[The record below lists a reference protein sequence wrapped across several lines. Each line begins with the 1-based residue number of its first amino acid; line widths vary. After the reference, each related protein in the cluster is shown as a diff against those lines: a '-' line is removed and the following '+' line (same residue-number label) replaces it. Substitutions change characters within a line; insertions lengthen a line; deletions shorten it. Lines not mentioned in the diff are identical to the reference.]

1 VEVDTRNRTL
11 RVAASVVAMA
21 AVIAVWA
28 TLPLGPQG
36 LQVVDLEL
44 GALYVMALWSIVP
57 FSLIMAGWHPH
68 KNSVEAGAVHAVSH
82 SIAYRIPQL
91 LALLVVVML
100 SGSLSFQGIVLAQS
114 VPHIVSVP
122 LAALIFFLAGAAQV
136 APLPFG
142 LAETGAGMRGRREAC
157 VTVRQAEVPADR
169 RWRDRIPSAGPLRV
183 GGTVS
188 LPLAAAARQNA
199 EQSGTVGDTA
209 ATEGRRATQWGK
221 VMRTRRHADGGRA
234 LRAMSIAG
242 VIDSFTVCVVFS
254 LLFLGGWRGPWVT
267 QAPLLGVLWLLLK
280 AGLVHGARALLR
292 AATPHL
298 RIDQLLASNWGAMV
312 PLALV
317 LLMAVGLV
325 EKALVTAGVT
335 LMWRSAGLL
344 ATNALIA
351 LVAVALRSQMARA
364 QQARGPARVPE
375 GR

>member
-122 LAALIFFLAGAAQV
+122 LAALIFFLAGSAQV
-136 APLPFG
+136 A
-142 LAETGAGMRGRREAC
+142 A
-157 VTVRQAEVPADR
+157 
-169 RWRDRIPSAGPLRV
+169 
-183 GGTVS
+183 
-188 LPLAAAARQNA
+188 LPL
-199 EQSGTVGDTA
+199 GLTA
-209 ATEGRRATQWGK
+209 TSPRRA
-221 VMRTRRHADGGRA
+221 DGRDTHSGAWLSA
-234 LRAMSIAG
+234 LSIAG
-242 VIDSFTVCVVFS
+242 VVDSFTVCVVFS

>member
-1 VEVDTRNRTL
+1 VEIETNSPAIRTAAAI
-11 RVAASVVAMA
+11 VALAVAMG
-21 AVIAVWA
+21 VWV

-36 LQVVDLEL
+36 LQLVDLDA
-44 GALYVMALWSIVP
+44 GVLYVMALWAIGP
-57 FSLIMAGWHPH
+57 FSLIMAGWHPQAM
-68 KNSVEAGAVHAVSH
+68 SVSASAIHAVSH
-82 SIAYRIPQL
+82 TIAYRIPQL
-91 LALLVVVML
+91 LAVLVVVML

-114 VPHIVSVP
+114 VPYLVSVP
-122 LAALIFFLAGAAQV
+122 LAALIFFLAGASQV

-142 LAETGAGMRGRREAC
+142 LAEAGAGMRGRREAC

-209 ATEGRRATQWGK
+209 ATEGRRATQWGE
-221 VMRTRRHADGGRA
+221 VTRTRRHAGGGRA
-234 LRAMSIAG
+234 LHAMAIAG
-242 VIDSFTVCVVFS
+242 VIDSFTLCVVFS
-254 LLFLGGWRGPWVT
+254 LLFLGGWRGPWVM
-267 QAPLLGVLWLLLK
+267 QVPLLGVLWLLLK
-280 AGLVHGARALLR
+280 AGLVHGALALLR
-292 AATPHL
+292 AATPRL

-335 LMWRSAGLL
+335 SMWRSAGLL
-344 ATNALIA
+344 ATNAVIA
-351 LVAVALRSQMARA
+351 LVAVVLWPRMARA
-364 QQARGPARVPE
+364 QQVRRPARVSE